1 MNFKLKMSA
10 ICLAI
15 FAIPLA
21 QAALISKEDY
31 QAQKTRIAADY
42 KSAKAAC
49 SSMKANAKDVCIEEA
64 KAHEKVSLAENEYSH
79 TGAVSDGNKVTVAKA
94 ESNYAVAKEKC
105 DDKSGNDKDVC
116 VKEAK
121 AIEAKA
127 LADVKMNKKI
137 DAAVKDDIQT
147 KRDAE
152 YKVSLEKCDVLSGDA
167 KTNCVASA
175 KTSFGKS

>member
-1 MNFKLKMSA
+1 
-10 ICLAI
+10 
-15 FAIPLA
+15 
-21 QAALISKEDY
+21 
-31 QAQKTRIAADY
+31 
-42 KSAKAAC
+42 
-49 SSMKANAKDVCIEEA
+49 
-64 KAHEKVSLAENEYSH
+64 
-79 TGAVSDGNKVTVAKA
+79 VTVAKA

-137 DAAVKDDIQT
+137 AAAVKDDLQT

-152 YKVSLEKCDVLSGDA
+152 YKVSLEKCDALSGDA
-167 KTNCVASA
+167 NSNCVASA
-175 KTSFGKS
+175 KNSFGK